1 MLLGHYCLFY
11 KEERSSDHLEKTGVP
26 ISTTERCKRCYSHI
40 DTYTSTAK
48 NIQLQQNIL
57 LNYGRGQKTDDDG
70 AINPAQKGWLKKP
83 GLLSE
88 KKTHRRSKNQV
99 CLFGHQTLPC
109 KITFAVASYKPH
121 SIKSH
126 DKTKHCINA
135 LHLQSVFKHLPVAT
149 HGTS

>member
-1 MLLGHYCLFY
+1 MQIFKKKCSCCWGITAFFY

-26 ISTTERCKRCYSHI
+26 ISTTERFKRCYSHI

-70 AINPAQKGWLKKP
+70 AINPAQKGWPKKP

-88 KKTHRRSKNQV
+88 KNHTEDLTIRSA
-99 CLFGHQTLPC
+99 CLGIKYCLVKSPLLLP
-109 KITFAVASYKPH
+109 H
-121 SIKSH
+121 
-126 DKTKHCINA
+126 IN
-135 LHLQSVFKHLPVAT
+135 LIPLKVTINPNTV
-149 HGTS
+149 